1 MSTTLKLPYK
11 RYVRQVV
18 TGPRPKS
25 TYLAMMAENLEKLKS
40 APWREADP
48 SVQVGLVPHDFTRQS
63 FDSDQYDAFKMTG
76 AYDSEALT
84 ETAAAGI
91 AAYRFKMPQA
101 FREGSAT
108 VTKVAIPV
116 TRDRFCRKGL
126 RIAVIFGSNAS
137 TPDTRP
143 WWQARGE
150 AQGNP
155 QSSSGY
161 AAWSALTQESV
172 EYLTHSA
179 AGNDTIVISGPSNY
193 SARYDFLWVFISLE
207 DYEDRW
213 EMYSEREA
221 RAYAIEGSGMV
232 MGNLVEVEFDGTVE
246 PDAEDDEAEC
256 LVAEAGNYPRLTG
269 EATGVFA
276 TMRHLNGDA
285 VPFGSPPAV
294 AAGDVAAGRNA
305 LYADLIKQRL
315 DPIPAAML
323 ANGGVRPGAG
333 FTVFRRTAAEL
344 PSDTLG
350 DTITTPRWDL
360 AVAVLSLPFVIPAG
374 GKSIELEWTAPP
386 PAAGLV
392 RLWLRQGE
400 LDESPDPA
408 ALSAPALFTGA
419 EPTVGGYV
427 LVATAPASAG
437 ALSAPIP
444 APPSAP
450 TPATLLVTAYAP
462 PESIALDSADT
473 AMGVAALSADVPR
486 GAVSGLET
494 LIKPAVKVAMR

>member
-1 MSTTLKLPYK
+1 MATYKIKGKRHLRKYTAPALTPVYGVSGAVATMAANLCECPWEPVEPLDACFPSHAEASLDCNVAARDFFDAAAFCAGHADGLHRVYGQAACYVFTLPDEAEGVCLTSLSVPVYSDPYNAGGIRLAVHTASTLEIPTDCAIA
-11 RYVRQVV
+11 R
-18 TGPRPKS
+18 TGLAHVDGVAPRTSS
-25 TYLAMMAENLEKLKS
+25 TSESGAQT
-40 APWREADP
+40 W
-48 SVQVGLVPHDFTRQS
+48 
-63 FDSDQYDAFKMTG
+63 TG
-76 AYDSEALT
+76 AH
-84 ETAAAGI
+84 
-91 AAYRFKMPQA
+91 
-101 FREGSAT
+101 AT
-108 VTKVAIPV
+108 VTISPASAITLQKYLMVVVALESFVGRAGYAEGAAYAMNTFSI
-116 TRDRFCRKGL
+116 TT
-126 RIAVIFGSNAS
+126 SNAIS
-137 TPDTRP
+137 ADGWTD
-143 WWQARGE
+143 
-150 AQGNP
+150 GNTAP
-155 QSSSGY
+155 IDCTAD
-161 AAWSALTQESV
+161 AAP
-172 EYLTHSA
+172 
-179 AGNDTIVISGPSNY
+179 AGH
-193 SARYDFLWVFISLE
+193 
-207 DYEDRW
+207 
-213 EMYSEREA
+213 
-221 RAYAIEGSGMV
+221 
-232 MGNLVEVEFDGTVE
+232 
-246 PDAEDDEAEC
+246 

-269 EATGVFA
+269 ETTGVFA

-285 VPFGSPPAV
+285 VPFGSPPEV

-374 GKSIELEWTAPP
+374 GKSIELEWTAPT

-408 ALSAPALFTGA
+408 ALSAPTLFTGA
-419 EPTVGGYV
+419 ETTVGGYV

-450 TPATLLVTAYAP
+450 APATLLVTAYAP

-473 AMGVAALSADVPR
+473 AMGVAALSADAPM
-486 GAVSGLET
+486 GAVSGLDT
-494 LIKPAVKVAMR
+494 LITPTITVTMQ